1 MLNIHERNVVTWMDK
16 KELKKKY
23 KQTLRPMGVYQIKN
37 LVNGKIFIG
46 SSSNIPGKINSQK
59 FQLSLGSHMNQELQN
74 DYKLF
79 GGDNFA
85 FEILDYLEPKED
97 INYDYTDDLKALK
110 EMWIEKLLTSSPKGY
125 N

>member
-23 KQTLRPMGVYQIKN
+23 KQTMRPMGVYQIKN

-46 SSSNIPGKINSQK
+46 SSSDIPGKINSQK

-79 GGDNFA
+79 GSDNFA

-110 EMWIEKLLTSSPKGY
+110 EMWIEKLSISSPNGY
-125 N
+125 Y

>member
-1 MLNIHERNVVTWMDK
+1 MDK

-23 KQTLRPMGVYQIKN
+23 KQTMRPMGVYQIKN

-46 SSSNIPGKINSQK
+46 SSSDIPGKINSQK
-59 FQLSLGSHMNQELQN
+59 FQLSLGSHMNQELQK
-74 DYKLF
+74 DYKVF
-79 GGDNFA
+79 GIENFS
-85 FEILDYLEPKED
+85 FEVLDYLEPKD
-97 INYDYTDDLKALK
+97 VINYDYTDDLKALK

>member
-1 MLNIHERNVVTWMDK
+1 MDK

-23 KQTLRPMGVYQIKN
+23 KQTIKPMGVYQIVN
-37 LVNGKIFIG
+37 LVNRKIFIG
-46 SSSNIPGKINSQK
+46 SSSDLPGKINSQK

-79 GGDNFA
+79 GSDNFA
-85 FEILDYLEPKED
+85 FKILDYLEPKDD
-97 INYDYTDDLKALK
+97 INYDYTDDLKVLK
-110 EMWIEKLLTSSPKGY
+110 EMWIEKLSTSSPKGY

>member
-1 MLNIHERNVVTWMDK
+1 VLNIHERNVVTWMDK

-23 KQTLRPMGVYQIKN
+23 KQTMRPMGVYQIKN

-46 SSSNIPGKINSQK
+46 SSSDIPGKINSQK

-79 GGDNFA
+79 GSDNFA

-97 INYDYTDDLKALK
+97 INYDYTNDLKALK

>member
-1 MLNIHERNVVTWMDK
+1 VLIIQERNVVTWMDK

-23 KQTLRPMGVYQIKN
+23 KQTMRPMGVYQIKN

-46 SSSNIPGKINSQK
+46 SSSDLPGKINSQK

-79 GGDNFA
+79 GSDNFA
-85 FEILDYLEPKED
+85 FEILDYLEPKDD

-110 EMWIEKLLTSSPKGY
+110 EMWIEKLLTSSPKVY